1 MSAALEV
8 DGAERTGAGSV
19 STAHHGTADPAGH
32 ADAHCLHLD
41 PDVRAAAALRLK
53 SVRGHV
59 EGVLRMLEHPDV
71 YCVDVLK
78 QLSAVQ
84 GALRKVSDQV
94 LRAHVRDHV
103 ATAGQRG
110 DTEKIVGE
118 LMEAL
123 KYRGCPPRK
132 PLGMAR
138 RPHPTW
144 GGGR

>member
-1 MSAALEV
+1 VNAAAD
-8 DGAERTGAGSV
+8 DGATHDA
-19 STAHHGTADPAGH
+19 A
-32 ADAHCLHLD
+32 AHCLHLD
-41 PDVRAAAALRLK
+41 AEVRAEATLRLK
-53 SVRGHV
+53 GIRGHV

-84 GALRKVSDQV
+84 GALRKVNDQV

-110 DTEKIVGE
+110 DTERIVTE

-123 KYRGCPPRK
+123 KYRG
-132 PLGMAR
+132 
-138 RPHPTW
+138 
-144 GGGR
+144 